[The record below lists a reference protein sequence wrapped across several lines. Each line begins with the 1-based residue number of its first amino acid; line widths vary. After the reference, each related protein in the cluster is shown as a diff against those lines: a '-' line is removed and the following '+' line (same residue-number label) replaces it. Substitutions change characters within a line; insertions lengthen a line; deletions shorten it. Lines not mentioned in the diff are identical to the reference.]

1 MVIGFGVAAEMLQ
14 LVGDV
19 TVSLQLIVAATTVC
33 SLVASHIQTSWNVD
47 IKISESG
54 TPSFTNSKFQI

>member
-1 MVIGFGVAAEMLQ
+1 MRLVIGFGVAPEMLQ

-33 SLVASHIQTSWNVD
+33 SPWNVD